1 MLEWG
6 TSTRPYNL
14 TVRTTY
20 SGLAA
25 DWDGFRPVVYSLGE
39 RALNLSLKMTKSP
52 AGPHAEEEISI
63 TKLLENLKGNSYQ
76 VEDNLVAVRVT
87 TAAGSLRLQ
96 GPTFNCKLAT
106 ILLELQRE
114 GVKPFASEWF
124 WYDTDES
131 DTDPT
136 VSYSFFVAD
145 GDNIVRESVSFLDYL
160 GSGFDP
166 AVFDSGDDS
175 SDSDWFL
182 ARAAY
187 WFRRFYRETRAGQL
201 MVLRP
206 SMPVLHYY
214 PDGRPW
220 YKLAASVP
228 SNGLLRHI
236 PFLLWIVIALLAVI
250 TFLLIRR

>member
-1 MLEWG
+1 
-6 TSTRPYNL
+6 
-14 TVRTTY
+14 VKTTY
-20 SGLAA
+20 SGLATN
-25 DWDGFRPVVYSLGE
+25 WDGFRPVVYSLGE
-39 RALNLSLKMTKSP
+39 RALSLPLKATKSH
-52 AGPHAEEEISI
+52 AGQQTGEETSI
-63 TKLLENLKGNSYQ
+63 AKLLEALKDNNYQ
-76 VEDNLVAVRVT
+76 VEDDLVAVNIT
-87 TAAGSLRLQ
+87 TEAGSLRLQ
-96 GPTFNCKLAT
+96 GPTFNCKLAG
-106 ILLELQRE
+106 IILELRRE
-114 GVKPFASEWF
+114 GIKPFASEWF

-145 GDNIVRESVSFLDYL
+145 GDNIVRESVSFLDYS

-166 AVFDSGDDS
+166 AVFDSVDDS

-187 WFRRFYRETRAGQL
+187 WYRRFYRETRIGQL

-206 SMPVLHYY
+206 SMPVLHYF

-220 YKLAASVP
+220 YKLTASVA

-236 PFLLWIVIALLAVI
+236 PFLLWIVVALLAAI
-250 TFLLIRR
+250 TFLLIRK